1 MKRVLI
7 IGGGI
12 GGLALAQGLR
22 RAGVPV
28 TVFERTVQRTD
39 WLQGYRIHINP
50 HGSGALNACLDP
62 QNWQSFVDT
71 VSKEDAGF
79 AFTTEQMKTLL
90 EFESAVINPEHDPAK
105 RHHGVS
111 RITLREILLSGM
123 DDVVEFG
130 KTFSEYEV
138 STHGT
143 VIAHFADGSTAE
155 GDLLIGAD
163 GANSRVRAQLLPH
176 AERVDT
182 GVVAIAGKHP
192 LSGLPPELANRVNL
206 VLPRGDGNLFT
217 AIWKADKR
225 TASDG
230 DYALWGYANA
240 ASRLPDLDSRDLR
253 GVVLEKM
260 EGWSP
265 MLRDL
270 IANSDPSTIN
280 VVRMRSAALVKPWP
294 AGRVTLMGDAI
305 HSMTPMAGIGANT
318 ALRDADLL
326 RSKLIEVHEGGSLM
340 EAVASYEE
348 EMRRYSY
355 TAVKQSHR
363 NARQAA
369 SGNVLGRLSFRGML
383 RLVNAIP
390 PMRRGMAR
398 SFGS

>member
-28 TVFERTVQRTD
+28 TVFERTVRRTD

-50 HGSGALNACLDP
+50 HGSGALRACLDP
-62 QNWQSFVDT
+62 ANWQSFVDT

-90 EFESAVINPEHDPAK
+90 EFDSAVINPETDPAK

-123 DDVVEFG
+123 DDVVEYG
-130 KTFSEYEV
+130 KTFVGYQENLDGSV
-138 STHGT
+138 T
-143 VIAHFADGSTAE
+143 ARFADGTTAV

-192 LSGLPPELANRVNL
+192 LTGLPPELASRVNL

-240 ASRLPDLDSRDLR
+240 ASRFPDLEDRDLR
-253 GVVLEKM
+253 EVVLEKM
-260 EGWSP
+260 HGWSP

-270 IANSDPSTIN
+270 IANSDPATIN

-294 AGRVTLMGDAI
+294 TGPVTLMGDAI

-326 RSKLIEVHEGGSLM
+326 RRRLIEVQQGASLT
-340 EAVASYEE
+340 EAVAAYED

-355 TAVKQSHR
+355 AAVKLSHR

-369 SGNVLGRLSFRGML
+369 SGNVLGRLGFRGML
-383 RLVNAIP
+383 RLVNAVP
-390 PMRRGMAR
+390 PLRRGMAR